1 MEKLEWVEQ
10 EYVDLKDTTFMIP
23 LRIETQ
29 DRMRNAI
36 TVLTYLLRG
45 FNTNVMVLENDS
57 NPTFKENVLPVLEQ
71 SVPAFNLKN
80 LNYMYEESEEYM
92 FHRTRM
98 LNDMTMK
105 ADTDIVVNYDT
116 DILLPKNVYSQ
127 ACQVIRDG
135 TASFVYPYGMGN
147 YQFQVQATDEQVTNF
162 INSNFN
168 FLAFTSKRQW
178 DAKFGFVQFCDR
190 KEYIRLGM
198 EIEDFKAYG
207 YEDDERFQRFSRL
220 SKVYRIE
227 DMVWH
232 LEHERT
238 SNSWF
243 NNPHIESNKK
253 LYEKLIKLKP
263 KELLKYCQ
271 TQQYMRDR
279 NIIAGE
285 YEDPTDIDPEIYE
298 AMWEETLLG

>member
-23 LRIETQ
+23 LRVETQ

-36 TVLTYLLRG
+36 TILTYLLRG

-80 LNYMYEESEEYM
+80 LNYMYEETEEYM

-127 ACQVIRDG
+127 ACQIIRDG

>member
-10 EYVDLKDTTFMIP
+10 EYVDLRDTTFMIP
-23 LRIETQ
+23 LRVETQ

-36 TVLTYLLRG
+36 TILTYLLRG

-80 LNYMYEESEEYM
+80 LNYMYEETEEYM

-147 YQFQVQATDEQVTNF
+147 YQFQVQASDEQVTNF

-285 YEDPTDIDPEIYE
+285 YEDPTEIDPDIYD

>member
-23 LRIETQ
+23 LRVETQ

-36 TVLTYLLRG
+36 TILTYLLRG

-80 LNYMYEESEEYM
+80 LNYMYEETEEYM

-285 YEDPTDIDPEIYE
+285 YEDPTEIDPEIYE

>member
-23 LRIETQ
+23 LRVETQ

-36 TVLTYLLRG
+36 TILTYLLRG

-80 LNYMYEESEEYM
+80 LNYMYEETEEYM

-285 YEDPTDIDPEIYE
+285 YEDPTEIDPDIYE

>member
-36 TVLTYLLRG
+36 TVITYLLRG

-80 LNYMYEESEEYM
+80 LNYMYEETEEYM

-147 YQFQVQATDEQVTNF
+147 YQFQVQASDEQVTEF

-168 FLAFTSKRQW
+168 FLAFTNKRQW

-190 KEYIRLGM
+190 EEYIRLGM
-198 EIEDFKAYG
+198 EIEHFKAYG
-207 YEDDERFQRFSRL
+207 YEDDERFQRLSRL
-220 SKVYRIE
+220 SKVYRID

-285 YEDPTDIDPEIYE
+285 YEDPTEIDPEIYE
-298 AMWEETLLG
+298 AMWEETLG

>member
-23 LRIETQ
+23 LRVETQ

-36 TVLTYLLRG
+36 TILTYLLRG

-80 LNYMYEESEEYM
+80 LNYMYEETEEYM

>member
-23 LRIETQ
+23 LRVETQ

-36 TVLTYLLRG
+36 TILTYLLRG

-80 LNYMYEESEEYM
+80 LNYMYEETEEYM

-271 TQQYMRDR
+271 TQQYMKDR
-279 NIIAGE
+279 CIIGGE
-285 YEDPTDIDPEIYE
+285 YEDPTEIDPEIYE

>member
-10 EYVDLKDTTFMIP
+10 EYVDLRDTTFMIP
-23 LRIETQ
+23 LRVETQ

-36 TVLTYLLRG
+36 TILTYLLRG

-80 LNYMYEESEEYM
+80 LNYMYEETEEYM

>member
-10 EYVDLKDTTFMIP
+10 EYVDLRDTTFMIP
-23 LRIETQ
+23 LRVETQ

-36 TVLTYLLRG
+36 TILTYLLRG

-80 LNYMYEESEEYM
+80 LNYMYEETEEYM

-135 TASFVYPYGMGN
+135 TSSFVYPYGMGN
-147 YQFQVQATDEQVTNF
+147 YQFQVQASDEQVTNF

-285 YEDPTDIDPEIYE
+285 YEDPTEIDPDIYD

>member
-23 LRIETQ
+23 LRVETQ

-36 TVLTYLLRG
+36 TILTYLLRG

-80 LNYMYEESEEYM
+80 LNYMYEETEEYM

-243 NNPHIESNKK
+243 NNPHIEDNRK

>member
-80 LNYMYEESEEYM
+80 LNYMYEETEEYM

>member
-23 LRIETQ
+23 LRVETQ

-36 TVLTYLLRG
+36 TILTYLLRG

-80 LNYMYEESEEYM
+80 LNYMYEETEEYM

-147 YQFQVQATDEQVTNF
+147 YQFQVQASDEQVTNF